1 MFLFRSLPLDF
12 WPQRVASYHRHAIQL
27 QHRIFH
33 CIFPFSFLENITG
46 FFLAFQITKRYNVM
60 IKKKKP
66 TQPRNKEAGKSN
78 FRLKVR
84 PEIEPYRIW
93 SSLINLVVEV
103 SSWIVDLPII
113 QYSTSNIELHRRN
126 WKIPKLIE
134 ILKFQEFQTRL
145 FVVVLDRFQLHFHSL
160 TSNH

>member
-27 QHRIFH
+27 HIVFSIVYFH
-33 CIFPFSFLENITG
+33 SHFFKISQAFSL
-46 FFLAFQITKRYNVM
+46 LSITKRYNVM

-113 QYSTSNIELHRRN
+113 QYSTSNIELHGRN

-145 FVVVLDRFQLHFHSL
+145 FAVVLNRFQLHFHSL

>member
-27 QHRIFH
+27 QHRIFY

-46 FFLAFQITKRYNVM
+46 FFLTFLIVKRYNVM
-60 IKKKKP
+60 ITKKKKP

-84 PEIEPYRIW
+84 PEIGPYRIW

-134 ILKFQEFQTRL
+134 ILKFQEFQTL
-145 FVVVLDRFQLHFHSL
+145 ASSWLPWIGFNYIFIV
-160 TSNH
+160 